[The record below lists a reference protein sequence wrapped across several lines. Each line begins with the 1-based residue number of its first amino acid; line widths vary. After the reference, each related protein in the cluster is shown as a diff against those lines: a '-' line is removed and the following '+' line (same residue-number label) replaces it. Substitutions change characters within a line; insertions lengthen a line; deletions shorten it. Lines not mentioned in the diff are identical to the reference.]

1 MMTNTPASIPT
12 ALTARLV
19 PDEEVLLHHRPDR
32 QNFQYWQRFF
42 LLMVGGMIAI
52 ALAGILFTGGS
63 MPLLAK
69 LAIGLGALAAF
80 AVFAALLRFE
90 GRRLAR
96 HTAIVTPQRILW
108 ASGREL
114 RIVPGLQAVA
124 SGNAVRI
131 YHKMMPYKL
140 FFSADKAA
148 LAADLNRIFQS
159 ATVAKGGADG

>member
-1 MMTNTPASIPT
+1 MDSPNDIPT
-12 ALTARLV
+12 TLTARLA
-19 PDEEVLLHHRPDR
+19 PGEEVLLHHSPDME
-32 QNFQYWQRFF
+32 NFRFWQRFF

-63 MPLLAK
+63 MPLWAK
-69 LAIGLGALAAF
+69 LATCLGALAAF
-80 AVFAALLRFE
+80 AVFALLFRFE

-114 RIVPGLQAVA
+114 RIVPGMHARTA
-124 SGNAVRI
+124 GNYVLI
-131 YHKMMPYKL
+131 YHKLLPYKL
-140 FFSADKAA
+140 FYPADKAA

-159 ATVAKGGADG
+159 TTVAKGGADG